1 MTKISW
7 NHNLGSPPYGMGVSK
22 RRKLTAA
29 LARKSGI
36 AGLARAY
43 IGDAQ
48 APAIDTTGIKALFSN
63 AAMLPLPR

>member
-1 MTKISW
+1 
-7 NHNLGSPPYGMGVSK
+7 MGVSK

-36 AGLARAY
+36 AGLARAS

-48 APAIDTTGIKALFSN
+48 ALAIDTTGIKALFYLTN
-63 AAMLPLPR
+63 ADLCHWKGKNGNAC